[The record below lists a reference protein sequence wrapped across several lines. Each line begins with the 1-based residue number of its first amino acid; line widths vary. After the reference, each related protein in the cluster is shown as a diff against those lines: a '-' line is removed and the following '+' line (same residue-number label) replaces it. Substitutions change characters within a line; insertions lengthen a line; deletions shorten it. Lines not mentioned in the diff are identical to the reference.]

1 MPTKIRLQ
9 RKGKKG
15 RPFYHIVI
23 VDSRTPRDG
32 KFIERIGQY
41 NPLTIPAT
49 IVLDSDRAVHWLQ
62 TGAQPS
68 DTCRAILA
76 FKGVMFKHHLMKGVA
91 KGALTAEQAEAKFQT
106 WLQEKESKIKNQK
119 SQIDQNLRQEKT
131 KRLKEEGVV
140 REEVAKAVAKKRS
153 DLAAALAEKNADA
166 TVTVAEETAA
176 TVEEPV
182 AVAEEVAPIVEEQAP
197 VAEDAAPVIENT
209 EEQESEPEA

>member
-49 IVLDSDRAVHWLQ
+49 IVLDTDRAVKWLQ
-62 TGAQPS
+62 DGAQPS

-76 FKGVMFKHHLMKGVA
+76 YKGVLYKHHLLKGVK
-91 KGALTAEQAEAKFQT
+91 KGALTAEQAEAKFQA
-106 WLQEKESKIKNQK
+106 WLQEKENKIKNHK
-119 SQIDQNLRQEKT
+119 SQHDTNVRQEKS

-140 REEVAKAVAKKRS
+140 REEIAKAVAKKRS
-153 DLAAALAEKNADA
+153 ELAAAMAEKKEEAETETETPAEN
-166 TVTVAEETAA
+166 TEETAA
-176 TVEEPV
+176 PV
-182 AVAEEVAPIVEEQAP
+182 A
-197 VAEDAAPVIENT
+197 ENT
-209 EEQESEPEA
+209 EEQTPEAEA